1 MWSYENEMHFYDSK
15 NDIVLEKQV
24 MRRQTSIIV
33 AGPGFAPG
41 SRGYEPLEVLL
52 LYPAIYKSN
61 YFGCSKYYTKND
73 LSSIFDFDLNL
84 NIIKLFKH
92 LPVQI
97 YNSFSFRF

>member
-1 MWSYENEMHFYDSK
+1 MHFHDSE

-52 LYPAIYKSN
+52 LYPAITLMHK
-61 YFGCSKYYTKND
+61 
-73 LSSIFDFDLNL
+73 
-84 NIIKLFKH
+84 
-92 LPVQI
+92 
-97 YNSFSFRF
+97 